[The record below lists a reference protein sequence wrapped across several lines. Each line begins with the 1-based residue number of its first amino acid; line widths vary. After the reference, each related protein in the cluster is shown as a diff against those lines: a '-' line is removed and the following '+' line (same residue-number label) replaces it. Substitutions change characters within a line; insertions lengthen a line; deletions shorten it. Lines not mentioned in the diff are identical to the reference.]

1 MSDTTTR
8 GIRIKVQAFYVPD
21 RSAPAEDYYFF
32 AYTVT
37 ISNGGDMP
45 AQLVSREWVITDADG
60 HIETV
65 KGPGV
70 IGQQPRLSPG
80 ESFEYTSFCPL
91 TTTMGTMHGCYTMR
105 MDDGNSFDAEIAP
118 FTLAIPHV
126 VN

>member
-1 MSDTTTR
+1 M
-8 GIRIKVQAFYVPD
+8 
-21 RSAPAEDYYFF
+21 EDYYFF

-37 ISNGGDMP
+37 IANSGG
-45 AQLVSREWVITDADG
+45 AAVQLVSREWVITDADG
-60 HIETV
+60 RIETV
-65 KGPGV
+65 KGAGV
-70 IGQQPRLSPG
+70 VGQQPRLAPG

-105 MDDGNSFDAEIAP
+105 TDDGDWFDAEIAP